1 MSAFKELRGKRIL
14 VTKPVSETKS
24 LIEITP
30 EVQAELDKELMSKWT
45 RLTVFAVGTEV
56 VDIKPNDEVY
66 INASMLANAELVR
79 LDDADY
85 MMVLDHSVAIVY

>member
-1 MSAFKELRGKRIL
+1 MSAFKQLRGRRIL
-14 VTKPVSETKS
+14 ITKPVSETKS
-24 LIEITP
+24 VIEITP
-30 EVQAELDKELMSKWT
+30 EVQAELDKDMMKRWT

-85 MMVLDHSVAIVY
+85 MMVLDHAVAIVY

>member
-45 RLTVFAVGTEV
+45 RLTVFAVGSEV
-56 VDIKPNDEVY
+56 LDIKPNDEVY

-79 LDDADY
+79 LDGVDY
-85 MMVLDHSVAIVY
+85 MMVLDHAVAIVY

>member
-85 MMVLDHSVAIVY
+85 MMVLDHAVAIVY

>member
-30 EVQAELDKELMSKWT
+30 EVQAELDKELMTKWT
-45 RLTVFAVGTEV
+45 RLTVFAVGTDV
-56 VDIKPNDEVY
+56 LDIKPNDEVY

-79 LDDADY
+79 LDGVDY
-85 MMVLDHSVAIVY
+85 MMVIDHAVAIVY

>member
-14 VTKPVSETKS
+14 VTKPVAETKS

-30 EVQAELDKELMSKWT
+30 EVQAELDREMMSKWT

-56 VDIKPNDEVY
+56 ADIKSGDQVY
-66 INASMLANAELVR
+66 INASMLANAELVQ
-79 LDDADY
+79 LDGVDY
-85 MMVLDHSVAIVY
+85 MMVLDHAVAIVY

>member
-30 EVQAELDKELMSKWT
+30 EVQAELDKEIMTKWT
-45 RLTVFAVGTEV
+45 RLTVFAVGSEV

-85 MMVLDHSVAIVY
+85 MMVLDHAVAIVY

>member
-30 EVQAELDKELMSKWT
+30 EVQAELDKELMTKWT

-79 LDDADY
+79 LDGVDY
-85 MMVLDHSVAIVY
+85 MMVIDHAVAIVY

>member
-30 EVQAELDKELMSKWT
+30 EVQAELDKEIMTKWT
-45 RLTVFAVGTEV
+45 RLTVFAVGSEV

-79 LDDADY
+79 LDGVDY

>member
-30 EVQAELDKELMSKWT
+30 EVQAELDKEMMTKWT
-45 RLTVFAVGTEV
+45 RLTVFAVGSEV
-56 VDIKPNDEVY
+56 VDIKPTDEVY

-79 LDDADY
+79 LDGVDY
-85 MMVLDHSVAIVY
+85 MMVLDHAVAIVY

>member
-30 EVQAELDKELMSKWT
+30 EVQAELDKEIMTKWT
-45 RLTVFAVGTEV
+45 RLTVFAVGSEV

>member
-30 EVQAELDKELMSKWT
+30 EIQAELDKELMTKWT

-79 LDDADY
+79 LDGVDY
-85 MMVLDHSVAIVY
+85 MMVIDHAVAIVY

>member
-45 RLTVFAVGTEV
+45 RLTVFAVGNEV
-56 VDIKPNDEVY
+56 NDIKPNDEVY

-79 LDDADY
+79 LEGVDY
-85 MMVLDHSVAIVY
+85 MMVLDHAVAIVY

>member
-1 MSAFKELRGKRIL
+1 MSAFKELRGKRVL

-45 RLTVFAVGTEV
+45 RLTVFAVGSEV

-79 LDDADY
+79 LDGVDY
-85 MMVLDHSVAIVY
+85 MMILDHAVAIVY

>member
-79 LDDADY
+79 LEGVDY
-85 MMVLDHSVAIVY
+85 MMVLDHAVAIVY

>member
-1 MSAFKELRGKRIL
+1 MSAFKELRGKRVL

-45 RLTVFAVGTEV
+45 RLTVFAVGNEV
-56 VDIKPNDEVY
+56 NDIKPNDEVY

-79 LDDADY
+79 LDGVDY
-85 MMVLDHSVAIVY
+85 MMVLDHAVAIVY

>member
-1 MSAFKELRGKRIL
+1 MSAFKELRGKRVL

-45 RLTVFAVGTEV
+45 RLTVFAVGSEV

-79 LDDADY
+79 LDGVDY
-85 MMVLDHSVAIVY
+85 MMVLDHAVAIVY

>member
-79 LDDADY
+79 LDGVDY
-85 MMVLDHSVAIVY
+85 MMVLDHAVAIVY

>member
-14 VTKPVSETKS
+14 VTKPVAETKS

-30 EVQAELDKELMSKWT
+30 EVQAELDQEMMKKWT

-56 VDIKPNDEVY
+56 TDIKPNDQVY
-66 INASMLANAELVR
+66 INASMLANAELVQ
-79 LDDADY
+79 LEGVDY
-85 MMVLDHSVAIVY
+85 MMILDHAVAIVY

>member
-1 MSAFKELRGKRIL
+1 MSAFKELRGKRVL

-45 RLTVFAVGTEV
+45 RLTVFAVGSEV
-56 VDIKPNDEVY
+56 LDIKPNDEVY

-79 LDDADY
+79 LDGVDY
-85 MMVLDHSVAIVY
+85 MMVLDHAVAIVY

>member
-30 EVQAELDKELMSKWT
+30 EVQAELDKELMTKWT

-85 MMVLDHSVAIVY
+85 MMVLDHAVAIVY